1 VRLDVERVFR
11 LGAVAVLIGIG
22 LATALRSV
30 QAMLGL
36 GLIPDHPD
44 LDAYLGAAMRLR
56 EGGELYPALPA
67 GVSQEATFLY
77 RYAPWFAYAFVPLTY
92 IPRNIVAP
100 VWDLVLV
107 AATIGVVWPA
117 LRTRTIE
124 GLAVGVFLGGLLMQA
139 TAFANVHALMLLPLV
154 YRLEKRDGPLWIA
167 VAASL
172 KAFPLLLVLVY
183 AGRHEWSKVA
193 WTLGLTALLVGPMLL
208 FDLSHYPTESAEPWL
223 TLTNPPILY
232 VAVVGGLAVAT
243 WRYARTRWAWLLG
256 ATLMIL
262 ASPRIHQPYLAGL
275 MVANNDRVD
284 DGRDMS
290 ASEQERR

>member
-1 VRLDVERVFR
+1 MTLDVQRVLR
-11 LGAVAVLIGIG
+11 LAGVALLMGLG
-22 LATALRSV
+22 LAAATRSV
-30 QAMLGL
+30 LPMLGL
-36 GLIPDHPD
+36 GLIDHPD

-56 EGGELYPALPA
+56 DGGDLYPALPP
-67 GVSQEATFLY
+67 GVSQESPLLY
-77 RYAPWFAYAFVPLTY
+77 RYAPWFAYAVIPLTFVPRSIL
-92 IPRNIVAP
+92 VP

-107 AATIGVVWPA
+107 AATVGVVWPA

-124 GLAVGVFLGGLLMQA
+124 GVAIGVFLGGMLMQA

-183 AGRHEWSKVA
+183 LGRREWSRVA
-193 WTLGLTALLVGPMLL
+193 WTLGLAALLVAPMLF
-208 FDLSHYPTESAEPWL
+208 FDLSHYPTESEEPWL

-232 VAVVGGLAVAT
+232 VVVVGGLALAT

-256 ATLMIL
+256 AALMIL

-275 MVANNDRVD
+275 MVAHNGSVDR
-284 DGRDMS
+284 GRGS
-290 ASEQERR
+290 AYEQDRR